1 MSDAQVYW
9 RDRVTNLLQWG
20 AALLILF
27 AGWAVDHQN
36 VFQLVDASWPKQR
49 DQIMAAIGLLVAT
62 IIYAPLLPLAVA
74 YIYRRHLKKTDTDAT
89 VLPRRFAMTCAI
101 VLSAVTLLIAAL
113 MAIF

>member
-1 MSDAQVYW
+1 MSDVQVYW

-20 AALLILF
+20 AALFIIF

-36 VFQLVDASWPKQR
+36 VFQLLDTSWPEQR

-62 IIYAPLLPLAVA
+62 ILYAPLLPLSMAH
-74 YIYRRHLKKTDTDAT
+74 IYRKHLSTGTDTT
-89 VLPRRFAMTCAI
+89 VLPCWFAMTCALA
-101 VLSAVTLLIAAL
+101 LSAFTLIIAAL